1 MIMPARNNSK
11 TIKSNKNEEK
21 NIKKM
26 ENKVEK
32 KGKTGLQKVLILQN
46 NIKLKKE
53 DRMLEKVEKYVDKNR
68 EKTSQEMIERK
79 SKRPVRNFQEW
90 DLEVMISRIS
100 AESKPKE
107 KTKEVSKWMLY
118 LVYAIIIVLILI
130 FGVKYFFTWNVPQIS

>member
-118 LVYAIIIVLILI
+118 LVYAIIIVLIII